1 MISFQELQQND
12 YFNIALAALPI
23 MADFNCYYD
32 IQNSASLASNSDWSA
47 ASTLSLMNASM
58 KLGGLS
64 SYYASELLPTIPI
77 SMMVDIAGIYY
88 TNQANKAV
96 NGGNSSTM
104 CLVSQAAGIVLGAI
118 KMKEYYSNEQLD
130 ESDATVYASEQEPY
144 F

>member
-32 IQNSASLASNSDWSA
+32 INNSADLSAHQDWSA

-64 SYYASELLPTIPI
+64 SYYANQLLPTIPL
-77 SMMVDIAGIYY
+77 SMMVDVAGIYY
-88 TNQANKAV
+88 TN
-96 NGGNSSTM
+96 
-104 CLVSQAAGIVLGAI
+104 
-118 KMKEYYSNEQLD
+118 
-130 ESDATVYASEQEPY
+130 
-144 F
+144 